1 MEAYEARLNITHKG
15 QNGDLPDPVNFES
28 TNGDVLG
35 WVTEAVQTGSVPGI
49 DADPNANFRDYVV
62 DRFPANAALPET
74 DPAHWN
80 RLMVR
85 PKTPF
90 G

>member
-1 MEAYEARLNITHKG
+1 MEAFEAKVNVTYKG
-15 QNGDLPDPVNFES
+15 QNGDLPDPVNYEA

-35 WVTEAVQTGSVPGI
+35 WAAEAIRTGGIPGI
-49 DADPNANFRDYVV
+49 NVDPAAALVDFVV
-62 DRFPANAALPET
+62 DRFPT
-74 DPAHWN
+74 DDATPYN
-80 RLMVR
+80 RLMIR

>member
-1 MEAYEARLNITHKG
+1 MEAYEAKVNITYKG

-35 WVTEAVQTGSVPGI
+35 WVAEAVRTGSVPGI
-49 DADPNANFRDYVV
+49 NADPAADFHDFVV
-62 DRFPANAALPET
+62 DRFAADATLNY
-74 DPAHWN
+74 N
-80 RLMVR
+80 RLFVR

>member
-1 MEAYEARLNITHKG
+1 MNMEAYEAKVNVTYKG

-35 WVTEAVQTGSVPGI
+35 WVAEAIHTGSIPGI
-49 DADPNANFRDYVV
+49 NADPTANLADFVV
-62 DRFPANAALPET
+62 DRFAS
-74 DPAHWN
+74 DPQIRPYN
-80 RLMVR
+80 LLQIR

>member
-1 MEAYEARLNITHKG
+1 MKMEAYEARVNVTYKG

-35 WVTEAVQTGSVPGI
+35 WVSEALRTGGVPGI
-49 DADPNANFRDYVV
+49 TADPTANLADFVV
-62 DRFPANAALPET
+62 DRFASDATTPY
-74 DPAHWN
+74 N
-80 RLMVR
+80 RLMIR

-90 G
+90 GY

>member
-1 MEAYEARLNITHKG
+1 MEAYEAKLNITYKG

-35 WVTEAVQTGSVPGI
+35 WVAEAVQTGSVPGI
-49 DADPNANFRDYVV
+49 DADPQADFRDFVV
-62 DRFPANAALPET
+62 DRFPADQVRP
-74 DPAHWN
+74 WN
-80 RLMVR
+80 LLQVR

>member
-1 MEAYEARLNITHKG
+1 MEAFEAKVNITYKA

-35 WVTEAVQTGSVPGI
+35 FVAEAVRQGNVPGI
-49 DADPNANFRDYVV
+49 AADPTADFQDFVV
-62 DRFPANAALPET
+62 DRFASDAATPY
-74 DPAHWN
+74 N

-90 G
+90 GT

>member
-1 MEAYEARLNITHKG
+1 MEAYEAKVNITYKG

-28 TNGDVLG
+28 TAGDVLG
-35 WVTEAVQTGSVPGI
+35 WVAEAVRGGSVPGI
-49 DADPNANFRDYVV
+49 NADPNASFTDFIV
-62 DRFPANAALPET
+62 DRFAADEALNY
-74 DPAHWN
+74 N
-80 RLMVR
+80 RLFVR

>member
-1 MEAYEARLNITHKG
+1 MEAFEAKVNITYKG

-35 WVTEAVQTGSVPGI
+35 FVAEAVRAGTVPGVN
-49 DADPNANFRDYVV
+49 ADPNADFHDFVV
-62 DRFPANAALPET
+62 DRFASDAATPY
-74 DPAHWN
+74 N

>member
-1 MEAYEARLNITHKG
+1 MKMETYEAKVNITYKG

-35 WVTEAVQTGSVPGI
+35 WVAEAIHTGSVPGI
-49 DADPNANFRDYVV
+49 NADPTANLTDFVV
-62 DRFPANAALPET
+62 DRFALDET
-74 DPAHWN
+74 TPYN

-90 G
+90 GLV